1 LCHALEAQELASNY
15 CDIRKP
21 VPLNLSPISPKRHVV
36 FLVDDEKPFT
46 DLFRTLL
53 EDGLGLKTVA
63 FNDPMAALTAL
74 DLATESGESHAEPTL
89 VISDLLMPKMNGF
102 EFLQEFS
109 RRRPGVPSIVVT
121 GSNPDMR
128 FVQANQPPD
137 FIGLIHKPV
146 SWRDIAALLREHEL
160 VA

>member
-1 LCHALEAQELASNY
+1 M
-15 CDIRKP
+15 
-21 VPLNLSPISPKRHVV
+21 V

-53 EDGLGLKTVA
+53 EDGLGMKTVA
-63 FNDPMAALTAL
+63 FNDPMAALAAL
-74 DLATESGESHAEPTL
+74 DTSNETGRPSFEPTL

-121 GSNPDMR
+121 GANPDTR
-128 FVQANQPPD
+128 FVQANQPEN

>member
-1 LCHALEAQELASNY
+1 METAILPTH
-15 CDIRKP
+15 
-21 VPLNLSPISPKRHVV
+21 PKRHTV

-63 FNDPMAALTAL
+63 FNDPIAALAAL
-74 DLATESGESHAEPTL
+74 DGTDDAGLPVPEPTL
-89 VISDLLMPKMNGF
+89 IISDLLMPKMNGF
-102 EFLQEFS
+102 EFLQEVS
-109 RRRPGVPSIVVT
+109 RRLPTVPSIVVT
-121 GSNPDMR
+121 GSNPDSC
-128 FVQANQPPD
+128 FVKANQPPA
-137 FIGLIHKPV
+137 FLGLIHKPI

>member
-1 LCHALEAQELASNY
+1 VEQPVELNPPALPS
-15 CDIRKP
+15 
-21 VPLNLSPISPKRHVV
+21 KRHTV

-46 DLFRTLL
+46 DLFRVLL
-53 EDGLGLKTVA
+53 EDGLGLRTVA
-63 FNDPMAALTAL
+63 FNDPFSALAALDA
-74 DLATESGESHAEPTL
+74 SGADGQPNPEPTL

-102 EFLQEFS
+102 EFLQEFA

-121 GSNPDMR
+121 GSNPDPR
-128 FVQANQPPD
+128 FVRANQPPN

>member
-1 LCHALEAQELASNY
+1 METALTTN
-15 CDIRKP
+15 P
-21 VPLNLSPISPKRHVV
+21 PKRHTV

-53 EDGLGLKTVA
+53 EDGLGLHTVA
-63 FNDPMAALTAL
+63 FNDPMVALAAIDAA
-74 DLATESGESHAEPTL
+74 DANDDPDARPTL

-102 EFLQEFS
+102 EFLQEVA
-109 RRRPGVPSIVVT
+109 RRRPNVPSILVT
-121 GSNPDMR
+121 GSNPDAH
-128 FVQANQPPD
+128 FVRANQPPN
-137 FIGLIHKPV
+137 FLGLIHKPV

>member
-1 LCHALEAQELASNY
+1 V
-15 CDIRKP
+15 DIA
-21 VPLNLSPISPKRHVV
+21 LSPSLPKRHTV

-46 DLFRTLL
+46 DLFRALL
-53 EDGLGLKTVA
+53 EDGLGLRTVA
-63 FNDPMAALTAL
+63 FNDPLAALAAI
-74 DLATESGESHAEPTL
+74 DAIEDAPEAVAEPTL

-102 EFLQEFS
+102 EFLQEVE

-121 GSNPDMR
+121 GSNPDPQ
-128 FVQANQPPD
+128 FVQSNQPPN
-137 FIGLIHKPV
+137 FLGLIHKPV

>member
-1 LCHALEAQELASNY
+1 MASNASR
-15 CDIRKP
+15 IGQI
-21 VPLNLSPISPKRHVV
+21 VETTLSPLQPMRHTV

-63 FNDPMAALTAL
+63 FNDPMAALAAL
-74 DLATESGESHAEPTL
+74 DAIDDAGATTPEPTL

-121 GSNPDMR
+121 GSNPDVR
-128 FVQANQPPD
+128 FVQANQPAN

>member
-1 LCHALEAQELASNY
+1 MESTLSQ
-15 CDIRKP
+15 
-21 VPLNLSPISPKRHVV
+21 NLPHRHTV

-53 EDGLGLKTVA
+53 EDGLGLRTVA
-63 FNDPMAALTAL
+63 FNDPLEALAALKGTV
-74 DLATESGESHAEPTL
+74 HEPTL

-102 EFLQEFS
+102 EFLQEFA

-121 GSNPDMR
+121 GSNPDPQ
-128 FVQANQPPD
+128 FVLANQPPN

-146 SWRDIAALLREHEL
+146 SWRDVASLLRQHEL

>member
-1 LCHALEAQELASNY
+1 V
-15 CDIRKP
+15 DI
-21 VPLNLSPISPKRHVV
+21 NHSPIPTKRHSV

-53 EDGLGLKTVA
+53 EDGLGLRTIA
-63 FNDPMAALTAL
+63 FNDPMSALAAL
-74 DLATESGESHAEPTL
+74 DATGDNGGPSLEPTL

-121 GSNPDMR
+121 GSNPDVR
-128 FVQANQPPD
+128 FVQANQPEN